1 MKKIPTDAFDFYF
14 SLGPSRSY
22 QSVADRYHVSKRAV
36 TSLAKRED
44 WQRRLLEI
52 EAKARQSS
60 DKEKERVL
68 EAAYERHMKAL
79 RLVFGKGH
87 RSAQPHGDRLPR
99 RRDAG
104 DSHGHPGGAC
114 GPGRADGTYRG
125 QHRGHDSRR
134 VRKVDGG
141 RGGWRQFRAGSHG
154 DRVGNWPGWTIDPVP
169 RPERSMNTEY
179 QKQVG

>member
-79 RLVFGKGH
+79 RLVFGKGIEALN
-87 RSAQPHGDRLPR
+87 RMVIDSPA
-99 RRDAG
+99 DAMRAIRMAIQEERVALGEPTERTAVSIEDTIRGEYERWMVVEEDG
-104 DSHGHPGGAC
+104 DS
-114 GPGRADGTYRG
+114 
-125 QHRGHDSRR
+125 S
-134 VRKVDGG
+134 G
-141 RGGWRQFRAGSHG
+141 RGA
-154 DRVGNWPGWTIDPVP
+154 TA
-169 RPERSMNTEY
+169 TE
-179 QKQVG
+179 